1 MISII
6 IPAKNEEA
14 YIGKCLQGISALNF
28 DQTKLEVIVV
38 DNGSTD
44 QTKLVSR
51 SNGAMVIDVRQGNI
65 GELRNKGAQAA
76 NGEIFAFIDAD
87 CVPDKDWLINA
98 VKVLKDKTVAAVG
111 SKPEIPETDTSW
123 IEKTW
128 SLMKQIPKKGYTNWL
143 SSSNFIV
150 KKVAF
155 EQVNGFD
162 PGLITCEDAD
172 IGYRI
177 SRSWKMVND
186 PDVKIFHLREP
197 KTIKEF
203 FNKEKWHGADNFRGF
218 FNHGLKLQEIPSLS
232 FPLVTGASIILF
244 LIGTGLFSFKI
255 MMLSLFIFFLPPILQ
270 TLKVIKRIGI
280 SFKIFPI
287 FFLFTIYSMAR
298 FVAIIPTK

>member
-1 MISII
+1 MLSII
-6 IPAKNEEA
+6 IPAKNEED
-14 YIGKCLQGISALNF
+14 YIRQCLDGIYSLNY
-28 DQTKLEVIVV
+28 DQSQIEVIVV
-38 DNGSTD
+38 DNDSID
-44 QTKLVSR
+44 QTKNIAQQKGSVVLEVK
-51 SNGAMVIDVRQGNI
+51 QGNI

-123 IEKTW
+123 VEKTW
-128 SLMKQIPKKGYTNWL
+128 SLMKQIPQKGYTNWL

-150 KKVAF
+150 KKEAF
-155 EQVNGFD
+155 DQVNGFD
-162 PGLITCEDAD
+162 PALITCEDAD

-203 FNKEKWHGADNFRGF
+203 FNKEKWHGADNFKGL
-218 FNHGLKLQEIPSLS
+218 FNHGLKLQEIPSLA

-255 MMLSLFIFFLPPILQ
+255 MILSLSLFFLPPILQ

-287 FFLFTIYSMAR
+287 FFLFTIYSIAR
-298 FVAIIPTK
+298 FVAIIPIK